1 MKSESITSGRAVKA
15 TANWI
20 HGVNSVRN
28 PWSLPEDQAKFAVN
42 VNVRGGIAQTRNGY
56 KMQLSLPKGNFQ
68 GGIIFNANKQ
78 ARAASTTTNLSGVTI
93 TQKNTIYTPEGTE
106 FEASEIPYA
115 VFVVDGKAYYSPFPL
130 TQPKSWSDYQLSGI
144 QLDPNIT
151 EINLVVATQSAAV
164 NTSGG
169 TTVTPSHRMVV
180 FQDGINTAHYW
191 DGSDKTGAHIP
202 DMPIGYW
209 MAYSGNRLW
218 VSSGNIISASDLA
231 NPLSWTERTAG
242 AGRGDF
248 SVPRPVTAM
257 HDHIGQNNDT
267 RLYVFTD
274 QATYSLASGILDRSQ
289 WSTTP
294 NFQQTLFPNIGCVS
308 GKSIAFQNG
317 LMWWYSQGGLVSVDV
332 AASSYLSS
340 QVLFK
345 DVEMAKA
352 KRLMASDY
360 TRICATSYENY
371 LLYSI
376 PYLEPLNSVTM
387 VLDYAA
393 ASEWNQARTP
403 AWAGVWN
410 GIRPVNWST
419 NTINSVPRCFAFSV
433 DYASTSD
440 GSFNHLWEAFVPER
454 YDTYL
459 EINQDGTTTE
469 RINRIYCQFET
480 ALLGDEMGFKQLV
493 YGELDCSQISGT
505 VDVKVSFR
513 GSKGVYQDI
522 LNNRILAVN
531 DPYQYE
537 TSLVAGEIED
547 LGILQTQY
555 RRLITENVNR
565 TAKST
570 SCESKYSLDVDKA
583 FSFLVEWCGA
593 MGVEAIRMYQDP
605 WNEPSVGQKNY
616 NETESCVVGEDGSSI
631 SVNLTQPPQEQKGN
645 AVNSWSS
652 TQTRTVTLRC
662 ASPSTTPAVSATA
675 TASFTSFLS
684 QDDANTQAIALATQQ
699 ATNAANQYRNANP
712 CA

>member
-1 MKSESITSGRAVKA
+1 MNSDNIKSGRLVKA

-20 HGVNSVRN
+20 HGVNSVRS

-42 VNVRGGIAQTRNGY
+42 VNLRGGIAQTRNGF

-78 ARAASTTTNLSGVTI
+78 ARAASTTTNLSGNTI
-93 TQKNTIYTPEGTE
+93 TQKQTIYTPEGTE
-106 FEASEIPYA
+106 FAAYELPYA
-115 VFVVDGKAYYSPFPL
+115 VFVVDGKAYYCPFPL
-130 TQPKSWSDYQLSGI
+130 TQPKTWSDYQLSGI
-144 QLDPNIT
+144 ELDPNIP
-151 EINLVVATQSAAV
+151 EVSMVIATQSASV

-169 TTVTPSHRMVV
+169 STVTPSHRMVI
-180 FQDGINTAHYW
+180 FQDSINTPYYW
-191 DGSDKTGAHIP
+191 DGSDKTGNVIS

-209 MAYSGNRLW
+209 MAFSGNRLW
-218 VSSGNIISASDLA
+218 VANGNIISASDLA
-231 NPLSWTERTAG
+231 NPLGWTERSTG

-257 HDHIGQNNDT
+257 HDHIGQNNDS

-274 QATYSLASGILDRSQ
+274 QATYSLASGVLDRDQ
-289 WSTTP
+289 WSTTA
-294 NFQQTLFPNIGCVS
+294 NFQQTLFPNIGCVA

-340 QVLFK
+340 QVLYK

-352 KRLMASDY
+352 KRLMAPDY
-360 TRICATSYENY
+360 TGICAISYENY

-376 PYLEPLNSVTM
+376 PYLETLNSATM
-387 VLDYAA
+387 VLDYAS
-393 ASEWNQARTP
+393 ASEWNQARNP

-419 NTINSVPRCFAFSV
+419 NLINGTPRCFAFSV
-433 DYASTSD
+433 DYNSTSD

-480 ALLGDEMGFKQLV
+480 ALLGDEMSLKQLV
-493 YGELDCSQISGT
+493 YGELDCTQIAGT
-505 VDVKVSFR
+505 VDVKVSYR
-513 GSKGVYQDI
+513 GSKGVYLPI
-522 LNNRILAVN
+522 LNSRLLAVT

-537 TSLVAGEIED
+537 TSKEADRINN

-555 RRLITENVNR
+555 RRLITENVQR
-565 TAKST
+565 TTKSE
-570 SCESKYSLDVDKA
+570 SCESKYTLDVDKA

-593 MGVEAIRMYQDP
+593 MGVDAIRMYQDP
-605 WNEPSVGQKNY
+605 WIEKSVGRTNS
-616 NETESCVVGEDGSSI
+616 NESVYCVVGEDGSSL
-631 SVNLTQPPQEQKGN
+631 SVDLSPAPQEQASN
-645 AVNSWSS
+645 AINSWSS

-662 ASPSTTPAVSATA
+662 TSPQSGAAVSATA
-675 TASFTSFLS
+675 TASFISYVSL
-684 QDDANTQAIALATQQ
+684 DDANTQAAALATQQ
-699 ATNAANQYRNANP
+699 ATNAANQYRIAHP
-712 CA
+712 CT